1 LAIEI
6 WCVFRVRLCVADTD
20 LFFSNAVEDMRDG
33 NVFDKPQIVFSKKTD
48 KTFLAP
54 KFVEKIIPE
63 DVR

>member
-1 LAIEI
+1 
-6 WCVFRVRLCVADTD
+6 VRLCVADTD